1 MRSTETHN
9 DSVRLRPLRELPAL
23 TLDREE
29 ADVRGWMVTGSD
41 GRPLGHVSDLL
52 ADADSLKADY
62 VIVTIDGDGRSAA
75 QAEAVLPVTAL
86 RVVPEQRQ
94 LISDGG
100 MKAIRLR
107 YRSTTGLVWWV
118 VAVLIVIAIVLLALG
133 VWP

>member
-1 MRSTETHN
+1 
-9 DSVRLRPLRELPAL
+9 
-23 TLDREE
+23 
-29 ADVRGWMVTGSD
+29 
-41 GRPLGHVSDLL
+41 
-52 ADADSLKADY
+52 
-62 VIVTIDGDGRSAA
+62 
-75 QAEAVLPVTAL
+75 VLPVTAL